1 MTSGFLWVAR
11 CRLNGKTAQPIFRRI
26 YKECFGPVAA
36 GALCLSLLAACGPN
50 GDSVASL
57 GTLERDRIELVA
69 ESSEPITR
77 VLVEEGQTV
86 DIGAILVQQD
96 TARSE
101 IALARARA
109 EEAVALSALQEAEK
123 GPRQQQISQARARL
137 AAATSA
143 VRTAQLELDRQLSL
157 VKRQIAPQSRADI
170 LQGRYD
176 EAVARRDEAQAVLDE
191 MLEGTRSEGIDQSRS
206 RYASA
211 QATVEDLAITLER
224 GATRTP
230 VLGVVESLPFEI
242 GERPPFGATIAV
254 VLAKGRTYARVHVSE
269 PLRAKLSSGSKAKI
283 VIDGRDAPLQG
294 SLRWISSDAAF
305 TPYFALNQHDR
316 SRLSYLAEVD
326 VVDESED
333 LPIGIPVEVVF
344 TDLAP

>member
-1 MTSGFLWVAR
+1 MTFKLFGQSKTVGRRATRRPVH
-11 CRLNGKTAQPIFRRI
+11 RLI
-26 YKECFGPVAA
+26 YNVGRSPLLV
-36 GALCLSLLAACGPN
+36 GAICLGSLSACGP
-50 GDSVASL
+50 GGESVAAL

-77 VLVEEGQTV
+77 VLVEEGETV
-86 DIGAILVQQD
+86 DIGAVLVQQD

-101 IALARARA
+101 IALVRARA

-143 VRTAQLELDRQLSL
+143 VKTAQLELDRQLSL

-170 LQGRYD
+170 LQGQYE

-191 MLEGTRSEGIDQSRS
+191 MLEGTRSEDIDQARS

-211 QATVEDLAITLER
+211 QATVEDLNLTLER
-224 GATRTP
+224 GATRSP

-269 PLRAKLSSGSKAKI
+269 PLRAKLKRGSEAKI
-283 VIDGRDAPLQG
+283 MIDGRDAPLDG

-326 VVDESED
+326 VVNESEA